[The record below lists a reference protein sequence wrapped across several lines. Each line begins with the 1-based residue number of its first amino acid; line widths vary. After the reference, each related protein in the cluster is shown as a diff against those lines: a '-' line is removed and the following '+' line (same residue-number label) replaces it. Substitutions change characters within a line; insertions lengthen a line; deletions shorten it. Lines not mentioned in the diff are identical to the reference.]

1 MFKKSSV
8 LIVSVGILAIGVSA
22 LAMNKSEKGIIQG
35 KVIVEGKVTSIKGN
49 VVTIKDSKGGEL
61 VLEVRSTAGLKVGSP
76 ATCEEDCGHTLKVGR
91 TVVNVQKVIKKNQRA
106 WGDPH
111 VNEKVAK

>member
-8 LIVSVGILAIGVSA
+8 LLVAVAILATGISA
-22 LAMNKSEKGIIQG
+22 LAMNKGEKGITQG
-35 KVIVEGKVTSIKGN
+35 KAKVEGKVASIKGN

-61 VLEVRSTAGLKVGSP
+61 ILEVRSTAGLKVGSP
-76 ATCEEDCGHTLKVGR
+76 AWCEEDCGQTLKVGS

-111 VNEKVAK
+111 VDEKVAK

>member
-8 LIVSVGILAIGVSA
+8 LMVSVAILAIGVPA
-22 LAMNKSEKGIIQG
+22 LAMNTSQKGTIQG
-35 KVIVEGKVTSIKGN
+35 KAKVEGMVTSIKGN

-61 VLEVRSTAGLKVGSP
+61 ILEVRSTVGLKVGSP
-76 ATCEEDCGHTLKVGR
+76 AWCEEDCRQTLQAGN
-91 TVVNVQKVIKKNQRA
+91 TVINVQRVIKKNQRA

-111 VNEKVAK
+111 VEEKVAR

>member
-1 MFKKSSV
+1 MLKKSSV
-8 LIVSVGILAIGVSA
+8 VIVSAAILAVSVSA
-22 LAMNKSEKGIIQG
+22 LAMNKSEKGI
-35 KVIVEGKVTSIKGN
+35 EGTVTSIKGN

-61 VLEVRSTAGLKVGSP
+61 LLEVRSTAGLKVGLP
-76 ATCEEDCGHTLKVGR
+76 AWCEEDCGRTLKVGS

-111 VNEKVAK
+111 VKEKIGK